1 MVTYGNGFSIDSFNN
16 WVQLSPYQ
24 YSLEKTN
31 IDGSALQL
39 QYIPRYT
46 ETKILLLIQ
55 NVMSFVVIS
64 FLYILYK
71 TVDFMTFE
79 NVPSTMSDV

>member
-1 MVTYGNGFSIDSFNN
+1 MHK
-16 WVQLSPYQ
+16 
-24 YSLEKTN
+24 EKK
-31 IDGSALQL
+31 L
-39 QYIPRYT
+39 RYT